1 MKEIEDITE
10 AAQML
15 AKIYEE
21 LKELKEESKEYL
33 EKFLKENEE
42 AQKHYPTIQ
51 DYDNCVSEFHDEDDL
66 FYFRIYD
73 LAIYN
78 LTTRLL
84 NKYK

>member
-21 LKELKEESKEYL
+21 LKEINENSKEYL
-33 EKFLKENEE
+33 EEFLKENEE
-42 AQKHYPTIQ
+42 AQEHYPTLKE
-51 DYDNCVSEFHDEDDL
+51 YDNCVSALGEA
-66 FYFRIYD
+66 FYYRIYD

-78 LTTRLL
+78 LTSRLL
-84 NKYK
+84 DKYTSK

>member
-1 MKEIEDITE
+1 MTKE
-10 AAQML
+10 L
-15 AKIYEE
+15 LKE
-21 LKELKEESKEYL
+21 LKELKKESKEYL
-33 EKFLKENEE
+33 EKFLKENED

-51 DYDNCVSEFHDEDDL
+51 DYDNCVSEFYDKDDL

-84 NKYK
+84 NKYTNK

>member
-1 MKEIEDITE
+1 MTKE
-10 AAQML
+10 L
-15 AKIYEE
+15 LKE
-21 LKELKEESKEYL
+21 LKELKKESKEYL

-42 AQKHYPTIQ
+42 AQMHYPTIQ
-51 DYDNCVSEFHDEDDL
+51 DYDNCVSEFYDKDDA

-84 NKYK
+84 NKYINK

>member
-1 MKEIEDITE
+1 MTKE
-10 AAQML
+10 L
-15 AKIYEE
+15 LKE
-21 LKELKEESKEYL
+21 LKELKKESKEYL

-84 NKYK
+84 NKYTNK